1 MQYFLGNDYYL
12 LTLLSC
18 VFFVILN
25 VVFVFFELKKAIK
38 ANFYKYFDFVYLF
51 FAIAFVFVSRL
62 YTFGCEVTNIDES
75 FHIAIALD
83 FSKSLHFWSDFDPS
97 SVGPINT
104 LLFYLVSIFTGEM
117 SYFTAKVTSF
127 IVIVLS
133 IIFTYYALTKIS
145 KRYVVIPLL
154 SCYAFYMVLPLSA
167 QIVSYNSEYSLLLF
181 FPIFLFCFV
190 RFNESKLFQ
199 ILSFG
204 ILSLIPFC
212 KLQFAPLALFFYI
225 YGLIKIFRIYGIKK
239 ELISTLL
246 QIFGISLVPVIVLV
260 VDCWRN
266 DSFVWFYRFFFVN
279 MVSYIDVQTSL
290 EGYWSNLKNIFY
302 NNLFV
307 FTFAIVATILA
318 IISLAQKQWKIVLF
332 CFIIL
337 SLSLYEILKPYF
349 PFFHYANILIIP
361 LIYCIVILAKTI
373 VFKFAS
379 IIVCVISILFQCSQ
393 LYLFDEQFD
402 QKSQIVVG
410 SNSETFWKG
419 IALDIKNMSKPNDR
433 LTVWGWFDEL
443 YVYSQLPSGTAEIA
457 IGGFVPS
464 SFINRTYNE
473 FTAEKFKTDLIK
485 NKPRFFIDTPSP
497 ITKIYNSYKYS
508 VKNYKEFA
516 DLINENYHVLK
527 QYFYPIDNVIE
538 CNFEVK
544 NNEDNYQKGCV
555 ITLYERNE

>member
-266 DSFVWFYRFFFVN
+266 E
-279 MVSYIDVQTSL
+279 L
-290 EGYWSNLKNIFY
+290 E
-302 NNLFV
+302 
-307 FTFAIVATILA
+307 
-318 IISLAQKQWKIVLF
+318 
-332 CFIIL
+332 
-337 SLSLYEILKPYF
+337 
-349 PFFHYANILIIP
+349 
-361 LIYCIVILAKTI
+361 
-373 VFKFAS
+373 
-379 IIVCVISILFQCSQ
+379 
-393 LYLFDEQFD
+393 
-402 QKSQIVVG
+402 
-410 SNSETFWKG
+410 
-419 IALDIKNMSKPNDR
+419 
-433 LTVWGWFDEL
+433 
-443 YVYSQLPSGTAEIA
+443 
-457 IGGFVPS
+457 
-464 SFINRTYNE
+464 
-473 FTAEKFKTDLIK
+473 
-485 NKPRFFIDTPSP
+485 
-497 ITKIYNSYKYS
+497 
-508 VKNYKEFA
+508 
-516 DLINENYHVLK
+516 
-527 QYFYPIDNVIE
+527 
-538 CNFEVK
+538 
-544 NNEDNYQKGCV
+544 
-555 ITLYERNE
+555 